1 MIEKK
6 RVVNATTRENYA
18 SRGGDDVWKDETY
31 YGINIAVRQGI
42 MFDIDCSLFHFF
54 ARLMD

>member
-1 MIEKK
+1 MIEKN
-6 RVVNATTRENYA
+6 VTTRENYA
-18 SRGGDDVWKDETY
+18 SRGGDDVWKGETY

-42 MFDIDCSLFHFF
+42 MFDVDCSLFQFF

>member
-1 MIEKK
+1 MIEKN
-6 RVVNATTRENYA
+6 VTTRENYA
-18 SRGGDDVWKDETY
+18 SRGDDDVWKGETY

-42 MFDIDCSLFHFF
+42 IFDVDCSLFQFF